1 LEIIDVLLNKGNP
14 LNLSLISRI
23 NISAAWAHMR
33 QQVGVRG
40 GEDRSV
46 FIHQAFLGTME
57 HLGEGKENNVD
68 NFFHTT
74 GKTNQNG
81 RPDYASFAVHRNPR
95 KDASA
100 LLGLMFLHRFND
112 KMEPFPDFLDVKDY
126 V

>member
-1 LEIIDVLLNKGNP
+1 VKMEVKRHKFKDLNARIEKMVPKEKELEIIDVLLDEGNP

-23 NISAAWAHMR
+23 NIAAAWAHMR
-33 QQVGVRG
+33 QVGVRG
-40 GEDRSV
+40 GEDRSL

-81 RPDYASFAVHRNPR
+81 RPD
-95 KDASA
+95 
-100 LLGLMFLHRFND
+100 
-112 KMEPFPDFLDVKDY
+112 
-126 V
+126 